1 MNYFVKQW
9 MEGRGL
15 LILGY
20 LILRNNKPTHLTLYK
35 QENWFCYVNTENPCI
50 HIQKKKTP
58 LKKNVILQKAA
69 KHYLVACRR
78 MVKFFYYTWLN
89 LYPHL

>member
-20 LILRNNKPTHLTLYK
+20 PILRNNKPTHLTLYK
-35 QENWFCYVNTENPCI
+35 QENWFCYVNTEKPCV
-50 HIQKKKTP
+50 HIEKKKTP
-58 LKKNVILQKAA
+58 LKKCDTPEGSQALT
-69 KHYLVACRR
+69 YC
-78 MVKFFYYTWLN
+78 M
-89 LYPHL
+89 